1 MARGPRGATIVGI
14 VAIKAARSRKRA
26 RTRLRTLVEIGPDR
40 LYLALPDGRAREL
53 PLSGAELTVGD
64 ATFAQRFV
72 RHLHVEAAAGVTDL
86 ITPPEEGAIAP
97 RAAQLP
103 RAPDDAGILERGA
116 FDTLVQWLGAGGR
129 LGGCTIA
136 ELAALARVATASF
149 AVVVGELAGQLAVET
164 VWLHGGP
171 MRGGDTGDDVRRR
184 LRPLEEAA
192 RTSERAAEALTAA
205 LAFSSPEGRRG
216 PLPGRRP

>member
-1 MARGPRGATIVGI
+1 MAG
-14 VAIKAARSRKRA
+14 KAARSRKHA
-26 RTRLRTLVEIGPDR
+26 GARLRTGVEIGPDR
-40 LYLALPDGRAREL
+40 LHLVLPDGRAREL
-53 PLSGAELTVGD
+53 PLSGAELSVGD

-72 RHLHVEAAAGVTDL
+72 RHLHVEAAAGATDL

-103 RAPDDAGILERGA
+103 RAPDDAGIVERGA
-116 FDTLVQWLGAGGR
+116 FDTLVQWLAGGGR
-129 LGGCTIA
+129 LNGCTIV
-136 ELAALARVATASF
+136 ELAALARVATPSF
-149 AVVVGELAGQLAVET
+149 AVVVGERAGQLAVET

-192 RTSERAAEALTAA
+192 RTSERAAEALVAA
-205 LAFSSPEGRRG
+205 LSFTAPAGRRG
-216 PLPGRRP
+216 PLPGHRP